1 MFNNAKSDQPA
12 ENKIVVVISSDKGLC
27 GGIHSSV
34 TKATRKIFAA
44 APDAP
49 LKTELA
55 PETPIFIIGD
65 KSKGAAELYDAKSIK
80 REEWWSKKYAPSLV
94 KTRYGVLSSR
104 CARCSLI
111 LL

>member
-1 MFNNAKSDQPA
+1 MSRTLVRALCHASEVQESLSITEVFNNAKSEQPA

-55 PETPIFIIGD
+55 PETPHLHHWRQV
-65 KSKGAAELYDAKSIK
+65 KGAALA
-80 REEWWSKKYAPSLV
+80 RAPQEPPHDL
-94 KTRYGVLSSR
+94 
-104 CARCSLI
+104 
-111 LL
+111 